1 MEQCKMMSAREIEN
15 KKAQEKHLE
24 ECRIS
29 NFKHM
34 DEIESKRRVAMAYVD
49 TKAADFWETKKRNTQ
64 KLRDKAQ
71 Q

>member
-1 MEQCKMMSAREIEN
+1 MMSAREIEN
-15 KKAQEKHLE
+15 NKAKENHLE

-34 DEIESKRRVAMAYVD
+34 DEMESKRRISMAYVD
-49 TKAADFWETKKRNTQ
+49 TKFSDFWETKKKNTQ